1 MIRELQIELND
12 QGAVIK
18 VLPHLARPS
27 DRIAKEVLAVICI
40 MLFNANA
47 SVQVG
52 HFLTCWVVVFDRH
65 FCTLTDALQQIFA
78 CFAVH
83 MKPNMC

>member
-1 MIRELQIELND
+1 MALIRELQIELND

-27 DRIAKEVLAVICI
+27 DRIAKEVLAFICI

-47 SVQVG
+47 NVQVG
-52 HFLTCWVVVFDRH
+52 SFL
-65 FCTLTDALQQIFA
+65 LL
-78 CFAVH
+78 
-83 MKPNMC
+83 